1 MRPWK
6 SLRGVSTPV
15 RAKEQRVSKE
25 DSSDSESRRRSSH
38 RRTSQELAENP
49 KRNGPTLAQW
59 ILAQTLL
66 KSTMR
71 PGELTAPKLLA
82 FPSQTAM
89 REECGKMEESKNLTN
104 ITQRLEEY
112 QKTV

>member
-49 KRNGPTLAQW
+49 KRNGPTW

-71 PGELTAPKLLA
+71 PGELTTPKLLA
-82 FPSQTAM
+82 FPSQTPM
-89 REECGKMEESKNLTN
+89 REECGKMEESKNLIN